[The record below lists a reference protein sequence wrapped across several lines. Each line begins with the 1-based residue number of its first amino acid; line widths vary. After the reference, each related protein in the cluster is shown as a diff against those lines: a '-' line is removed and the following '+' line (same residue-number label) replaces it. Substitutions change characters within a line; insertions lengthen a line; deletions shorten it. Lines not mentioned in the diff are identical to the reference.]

1 MDILEK
7 KEYKNFDFYTF
18 KIDEHFILNF
28 IYIYELHKD
37 VFILDIKSELYENL
51 LRNFDKEY
59 AYNFEKNKENILD
72 IDIDISIV
80 NENNFFNYFGHED
93 MSN

>member
-1 MDILEK
+1 MDLLEK

-18 KIDEHFILNF
+18 KIDNHFILNF
-28 IYIYELHKD
+28 IYVYELNKD

-51 LRNFDKEY
+51 LKNFDKEY
-59 AYNFEKNKENILD
+59 IYKFEKNKEDVL
-72 IDIDISIV
+72 DIDISIV
-80 NENNFFNYFGHED
+80 KENNFFNYFGHED